1 MERKRLSWKI
11 VCIPIVIVLCVIVG
25 ALFMPHKFVRDD
37 AEIEWLRVSHDK
49 DEISLSDE
57 QAEEISRELRGLT
70 VRRVEGS
77 DGISYDDVMYEID
90 LIADGD
96 ICHIVLGKY
105 NYCYHSAG
113 AFRFFKIVSDVD
125 GLNEI
130 LNNILNENAGRDAPA
145 FCVSGSQKRN
155 IMLADE
161 YLYPVQRS
169 AAVGC
174 AAYAY

>member
-1 MERKRLSWKI
+1 MERKRLSWKMA
-11 VCIPIVIVLCVIVG
+11 CIPIIIVVCVIAG
-25 ALFMPHKFVRDD
+25 ALFMPHKFIKED
-37 AEIEWLRVSHDK
+37 AEIEWLRVSHNK

-77 DGISYDDVMYEID
+77 EGISYDDVTYEID

-125 GLNEI
+125 RLNEM
-130 LNNILNENAGRDAPA
+130 LNNILSENAGA
-145 FCVSGSQKRN
+145 
-155 IMLADE
+155 
-161 YLYPVQRS
+161 
-169 AAVGC
+169 
-174 AAYAY
+174 